1 VKSAVRLLAF
11 LLIGFSQGAFAQRS
25 SLKVIAE
32 VPLNF
37 GIGYEGQISKHFS
50 AGGSVGVLT
59 SPNSDLIIT
68 YLKFIGTD
76 EELVLMIEDA
86 FQLGIVGELNVNY
99 NFKRNYVGIF
109 AQAIGAQAGDVS
121 SELVEDYF
129 GTSIEDYP
137 LLNGATNLSEKNLTV
152 RTRLYQAGM
161 LYGRRF
167 PLKNKRLEIDVEL
180 GLSANI
186 GSTSKFYSEN
196 RDYSELNERFDVV
209 LDDFYKAY
217 AFIPS
222 LGVTFVYKLHKPE
235 N

>member
-1 VKSAVRLLAF
+1 MKSLIRSLAF
-11 LLIGFSQGAFAQRS
+11 LLLTFSQVAFAQKS

-37 GIGYEGQISKHFS
+37 GIGYEYHISKHFS
-50 AGGSVGVLT
+50 AGASAGVLT
-59 SPNSDLIIT
+59 SPNSDLIIQ
-68 YLKFIGTD
+68 YFRFIGTD
-76 EELVLMIEDA
+76 EKLVLMIDDA

-129 GTSIEDYP
+129 GTSIQDYP
-137 LLNGATNLSEKNLTV
+137 LLDGATNLSEKNLTV

-196 RDYSELNERFDVV
+196 RDYSELNKRFDAG
-209 LDDFYKAY
+209 LDAFYKAY

-222 LGVTFVYKLHKPE
+222 MAVMFVYKLGNQK